1 MNRNHILIR
10 HILDETLF
18 LIPYIKGVSY
28 HDFLNNLPMKKA
40 VVQSL
45 LVIGEAANQTD
56 EAFRKEYPNI
66 DWRGMAGFRHRLIH
80 RYFEINYALVWE
92 ILDKDIP
99 ELKQN
104 IEHLCTICNDIE

>member
-1 MNRNHILIR
+1 MNRNHIIIR

-18 LIPYIKGVSY
+18 LIPYTKEVSY

-56 EAFRKEYPNI
+56 KAFCKEYPEI
-66 DWRGMAGFRHRLIH
+66 DWRGMAGLRHRLIH

-92 ILDKDIP
+92 IIENDIP
-99 ELKQN
+99 ELHQK
-104 IEHLCTICNDIE
+104 IEHLCEICNDID